1 MDEHVRRSLA
11 HGQVI
16 DITTTGRRSGLPR
29 RIEIVDHVIDGRIY
43 ISGMPRPDRV
53 RGWIHN
59 LDADPRLTIHL
70 KAPVSADI
78 PATARVIRDEAE
90 RRRVFEWIAAHAWR
104 NQDVERMLAGSPLIE
119 VTPLDETAAP
129 VADRPLDEIAR

>member
-1 MDEHVRRSLA
+1 MDDPVRRSLA

-16 DITTTGRRSGLPR
+16 DITTTGRRTGEPR

-53 RGWIHN
+53 RAWIHN

-70 KAPVSADI
+70 KAPVSADV
-78 PATARVIRDEAE
+78 PATARVVRDPVE
-90 RRRVFEWIAAHAWR
+90 RRRVFEWITQHAWR
-104 NQDVERMLAGSPLIE
+104 NLDVDRMLVGSPLIE
-119 VTPLDETAAP
+119 VTPQDESAG
-129 VADRPLDEIAR
+129 